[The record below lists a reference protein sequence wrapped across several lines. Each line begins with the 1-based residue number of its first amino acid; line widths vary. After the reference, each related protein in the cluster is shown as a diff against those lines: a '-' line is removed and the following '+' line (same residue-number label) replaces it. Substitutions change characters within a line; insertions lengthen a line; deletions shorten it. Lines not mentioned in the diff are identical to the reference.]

1 MEAQHLSDMWSLV
14 AGADAHFESV
24 ARLNSADPALSQHTS
39 VEEGIARSIREC
51 DETKSLLG
59 PTRASPERMRSG
71 RALGKSRKTLTFRL
85 SITSH
90 HRFRRSRPNHKPSG
104 SPDDRRARGQD
115 SGLSFARQSFTMGNH
130 RVEVPF
136 HSRRGRICL

>member
-51 DETKSLLG
+51 DEPEAFLG
-59 PTRASPERMRSG
+59 TEPLHDCADWSTARYLEPGLAEPGWGAERTRLWVSAS
-71 RALGKSRKTLTFRL
+71 KSR
-85 SITSH
+85 
-90 HRFRRSRPNHKPSG
+90 RR
-104 SPDDRRARGQD
+104 
-115 SGLSFARQSFTMGNH
+115 
-130 RVEVPF
+130 E
-136 HSRRGRICL
+136 